1 MIVTI
6 ALLDISAIREAA
18 NEIDIKLALHL
29 SWVESRA
36 LYHNLKTKLAMNTLN
51 KDEASKLWVPN
62 LIYRNNKE
70 NDDTRSEKSRLKIS
84 REGISSRSGVD
95 VVDEIEVFQGS
106 ENPVILM
113 QAYTKV
119 FKCEYHLATFPF
131 DTQVAFTVDLVNDN
145 LCFQMCHVK
154 LVVDEADRDS
164 IDLVLGEAKLDMG
177 KELTEYFM
185 TDDPSLVFD
194 EEGGVDF
201 KIIFKRRLSN
211 EVRNTWPYQGLASY
225 CKAETNF
232 TFHFS
237 IINA

>member
-1 MIVTI
+1 MRRVVPARCVVLHLVEDKQLLVKVIVSI

-51 KDEASKLWVPN
+51 KDEASRLWVPN

-84 REGISSRSGVD
+84 REGSFSRSGVD
-95 VVDEIEVFQGS
+95 VVDEIEVFVGS

-113 QAYTKV
+113 QAYTKI

-131 DTQVAFTVDLVNDN
+131 DTQVAFKVDLVNDN
-145 LCFQMCHVK
+145 LTFSGVPCQ
-154 LVVDEADRDS
+154 A
-164 IDLVLGEAKLDMG
+164 
-177 KELTEYFM
+177 
-185 TDDPSLVFD
+185 
-194 EEGGVDF
+194 GGG
-201 KIIFKRRLSN
+201 R
-211 EVRNTWPYQGLASY
+211 G
-225 CKAETNF
+225 
-232 TFHFS
+232 
-237 IINA
+237 

>member
-51 KDEASKLWVPN
+51 KDEASRLWVPN

-70 NDDTRSEKSRLKIS
+70 NDDTRSEKSILKIS
-84 REGISSRSGVD
+84 REGSFSRSGVD

-131 DTQVAFTVDLVNDN
+131 DTQVAFKVDLVNDN
-145 LCFQMCHVK
+145 IFRCAMSSWWWTRLTGT
-154 LVVDEADRDS
+154 AS
-164 IDLVLGEAKLDMG
+164 IWCSGR
-177 KELTEYFM
+177 
-185 TDDPSLVFD
+185 PSWTWA
-194 EEGGVDF
+194 
-201 KIIFKRRLSN
+201 RSSLS
-211 EVRNTWPYQGLASY
+211 TS
-225 CKAETNF
+225 
-232 TFHFS
+232 
-237 IINA
+237 